1 MAGMEPS
8 QADAQEAEERL
19 RIMLDSMPF
28 ACTFWDRNAKPIDC
42 NRKTID
48 IFGCR
53 NKEDYLANFFNFS
66 PEYQS
71 NGCKSADK
79 IREDIRK
86 TYRIGS
92 KTFTWEHITADGE
105 PLPVKMYLL
114 RVAWKNGFRIVSYL
128 RDMREIRA
136 KEEAA
141 RKIGERMRLML
152 DSMPMACVFL
162 DDAGE
167 IIDCNAFA
175 PKFFG
180 FTTKKQFLAQPY
192 NWMPEYQPGGKNSQT
207 EKRRLIQEVLKTGS
221 SHFEWYY
228 RLVSGEEVPAAV
240 WLVRVEWNGRF
251 CVATYIRDLREQKA
265 AEETARDADRR
276 RREMEIQTMAA
287 QDASEAKSSFL
298 ATMSHEIRTPLNA
311 IMGFSEIELQKKLPE
326 DTYANLEKIYN
337 SGSTLLG
344 IINDILDI
352 SKIEA
357 GNFELIP
364 VSYDIPTMIND
375 TVQLNIGR
383 IGSRP
388 LVFKL
393 FIVPTIPVR
402 LNGDELRVKQILN
415 NLLSNAFKYT
425 DQGEVNLR
433 VEWEK
438 DKKNERDIWLI
449 FAVRD
454 TGRGIKREDLG
465 QLFSKYVQ
473 FDTRANRHIEGTGL
487 GLPITKNM
495 VELMHGTIVV
505 ESEYGKGSVFTVRI
519 RQGVADPAPIGEKT
533 AEDLRHFRFMIKSM
547 THGRNLIRS
556 SMPYGRILIVDD
568 VQTNLDVAK
577 GLMLPYGLVIDC
589 ASGGMEAIEKIRS
602 AGNDPGTKKYDL
614 VLMDH
619 MMPGID
625 GIETVKIIRKEIDSD
640 YARTVPIIALTA
652 NALKGNEGM
661 FLSSGFNGYISKPID
676 IFKLDAA
683 LNKWIRDKQ
692 TAETL
697 KKAEEQKAAMT
708 ESSGH
713 FDGISITGINM
724 TAVKERYADSAVFF
738 DIIRSFC
745 IHTPALLEKLR
756 NFSGEDTDQYAIS
769 VHGLKGACYGICAET
784 AGKCAETLEKAA
796 GAGDFETIKAK
807 NSGLIAAVED
817 LLSGLGELAA
827 DLKKGEGEKQ
837 RAAAP
842 ERALL
847 VNLLKG
853 CKRYMPSMMEAAI
866 TELEKHDYDCGGEL
880 VPWLREQLD
889 NLEYDAIRERLE
901 QQGISE
907 TNET

>member
-1 MAGMEPS
+1 MDS
-8 QADAQEAEERL
+8 AQEAEERL

-42 NRKTID
+42 NLKTLD
-48 IFGCR
+48 IFGCKS
-53 NKEDYLANFFNFS
+53 KEDYLANFFSFS

-71 NGCKSADK
+71 NGYKSVDK
-79 IREDIRK
+79 IGDDIRK
-86 TYRIGS
+86 TYKIGS
-92 KTFTWEHITADGE
+92 KTFTWEHITADGQ

-114 RVAWKNGFRIVSYL
+114 RVSWKDDFRVVSYL
-128 RDMREIRA
+128 RDLREIRA

-141 RKIGERMRLML
+141 RRIAERMRLML

-180 FTTKKQFLAQPY
+180 FTGKKQFLAQPY
-192 NWMPEYQPGGKNSQT
+192 NWMPEYQPDGKNSQT
-207 EKRRLIQEVLKTGS
+207 EKLRLIQEVLKTGS
-221 SHFEWYY
+221 SHFDWYY
-228 RLVSGEEVPAAV
+228 RLTSGEEAPAAV

-251 CVATYIRDLREQKA
+251 CVAAYIQDLREQKA

-276 RREMEIQTMAA
+276 SREMEIQTMAA
-287 QDASEAKSSFL
+287 RAASEAKSSFL
-298 ATMSHEIRTPLNA
+298 AAVSHEIRTPLNA
-311 IMGFSEIELQKKLPE
+311 IMGFSEIELQKKILPA

-364 VSYDIPTMIND
+364 AAYDIPNMIND
-375 TVQLNIGR
+375 TIQLNIGR
-383 IGSRP
+383 IGSKP
-388 LVFKL
+388 IIFKL
-393 FIVPTIPVR
+393 FINEMIPVR

-438 DKKNERDIWLI
+438 DRKNERDIWLI
-449 FAVRD
+449 FAVGD

-465 QLFSKYVQ
+465 RLFSRYVQ

-495 VELMHGTIVV
+495 VELMHGTISV

-519 RQGVADPAPIGEKT
+519 RQGLVDPAPIGKKT
-533 AEDLRHFRFMIKSM
+533 AEDLQLFRFVIKNMSR
-547 THGRNLIRS
+547 GRNLTRS
-556 SMPYGRILIVDD
+556 YMPYGRILIVDD

-577 GLMLPYGLVIDC
+577 GLMLPYGIDIDC
-589 ASGGMEAIEKIRS
+589 ASSGREAIEKIRA
-602 AGNDPGTKKYDL
+602 AGNDPGIKKYDL

-619 MMPGID
+619 MMPGMD
-625 GIETVKIIRKEIDSD
+625 GIETVKTIRNEIGSD
-640 YARTVPIIALTA
+640 YARTVPVIALTA
-652 NALKGNEGM
+652 NALKENEGM
-661 FLSSGFNGYISKPID
+661 FLSNGFNAYISKPID
-676 IFKLDAA
+676 IFKLDTI
-683 LNKWIRDKQ
+683 LNNWIRNKQ

-697 KKAEEQKAAMT
+697 KKAEKEKASRA
-708 ESSGH
+708 EALVSGN
-713 FDGISITGINM
+713 FDGISIAGINM
-724 TAVKERYADSAVFF
+724 AAVKERYAESAVFF
-738 DIIRSFC
+738 DIIRSYC
-745 IHTPALLEKLR
+745 IHTPVLLEKLR
-756 NFSGEDTDQYAIS
+756 NFSEEALDQYAIT
-769 VHGLKGACYGICAET
+769 VHGLKGACYNICAET

-796 GAGDFETIKAK
+796 RAGDIAAIKAK
-807 NSGLIAAVED
+807 NSDLVAAVED
-817 LLSGLGELAA
+817 LLSGLREQTA

-837 RAAAP
+837 RAPAP
-842 ERALL
+842 DRALL
-847 VNLLKG
+847 AELLKG
-853 CKRYMPSMMEAAI
+853 CRRYMPSIMEAAI
-866 TELEKHDYDCGGEL
+866 KELEKCDYDSGGEL
-880 VPWLREQLD
+880 VPWLRGQLD

-901 QQGISE
+901 QMGISPAAE
-907 TNET
+907 A